1 MIFVKE
7 LVIRK
12 TFTRFL
18 LIISV
23 WTGLNPVR
31 EDESEGLRLPDD
43 EELDPEAEAEA
54 EVEEEKDD
62 VEEAKDPRSDIVLCL
77 RELTS
82 RRSRLYYLSHEGQ
95 ARAKSGPDFL
105 ASDNILEKFLLPGKL
120 DVKKTNF

>member
-1 MIFVKE
+1 MKE

-31 EDESEGLRLPDD
+31 EDESEGLRLPED
-43 EELDPEAEAEA
+43 EELDPEAEA

-77 RELTS
+77 R
-82 RRSRLYYLSHEGQ
+82 
-95 ARAKSGPDFL
+95 
-105 ASDNILEKFLLPGKL
+105 
-120 DVKKTNF
+120 